1 MRTGCLLAYFS
12 SGFRVPLVHDMRS
25 GMTSTRQRRQSTARR
40 ASTFQAPIPPDSH
53 GEPVFPHIDVSSVGV
68 ASSRASIE
76 RNSDPNSVFIV
87 TGANRGIGLQFAKK
101 LAETTDATIIAC
113 CRTRSN
119 ELDIV
124 AAKHDKMKV
133 MPLDLEDQS
142 SIDSLISD
150 ISTSYQRV
158 DALYNVAGI
167 LGDGK
172 TTPGPERA
180 IEKIDRDWLEKTFAV
195 NVIGPTMLAKGLSPL
210 MRSKGRTKVK
220 VATLE
225 GPVDV
230 ELPKKRTT
238 TVIVNLSARVGS
250 ICDNQLGGWISYRMS
265 KSALNQAT
273 RTMAIELKRQGTHAI
288 ALHPGTTDTGLSK
301 PFQRNVKEGR
311 LFPVEFTV
319 ESLIKVVNSMEE
331 ENSGGFYDWAGK
343 ALPF

>member
-1 MRTGCLLAYFS
+1 
-12 SGFRVPLVHDMRS
+12 
-25 GMTSTRQRRQSTARR
+25 
-40 ASTFQAPIPPDSH
+40 
-53 GEPVFPHIDVSSVGV
+53 
-68 ASSRASIE
+68 
-76 RNSDPNSVFIV
+76 
-87 TGANRGIGLQFAKK
+87 
-101 LAETTDATIIAC
+101 
-113 CRTRSN
+113 
-119 ELDIV
+119 
-124 AAKHDKMKV
+124 MKV

-230 ELPKKRTT
+230 ELPKKVRERLPQPRGDEQLVTQRSTILRLTFLSQHSPKRTT

-288 ALHPGTTDTGLSK
+288 ALHPGTTGKNPLEPTSDSCVRSFRSDTVGFLPKTLACRNRSRETSKRAVCSRLSSRWRVLSK
-301 PFQRNVKEGR
+301 
-311 LFPVEFTV
+311 L
-319 ESLIKVVNSMEE
+319 
-331 ENSGGFYDWAGK
+331 
-343 ALPF
+343 